1 MPFITKNGKPVWI
14 TPQRDT
20 DIDWVTRKKVNSD
33 TIKGVKIPDYILH
46 GKDDYM
52 KTLPFGFSTEKE
64 KIEHEKE
71 YRDEQKIRLKYDIRN
86 EEIRAIDDYHSM
98 YLDSWLAHNKKK
110 EDIQIELS
118 VNKKHNFHGKVWDK
132 NRERKLEYE
141 EKQLKDYQDRLD
153 KLKKERKLYYD

>member
-20 DIDWVTRKKVNSD
+20 DIDWVTRKKENSD

-46 GKDDYM
+46 GKDDKKFLY
-52 KTLPFGFSTEKE
+52 STEKE
-64 KIEHEKE
+64 NKEYEKE
-71 YRDEQKIRLKYDIRN
+71 YRDHQKSRLQSDIMK
-86 EEIRAIDDYHSM
+86 EEMRIIDDYHAM

>member
-20 DIDWVTRKKVNSD
+20 DIDWVTRKKENRD

-52 KTLPFGFSTEKE
+52 KTLPFGFSTEQE

-71 YRDEQKIRLKYDIRN
+71 YRDHQKSRLQSDIMK
-86 EEIRAIDDYHSM
+86 EEMRIIDDYHSM
-98 YLDSWLAHNKKK
+98 YLDSWLDHNKKK
-110 EDIQIELS
+110 ENLQIELDI
-118 VNKKHNFHGKVWDK
+118 NKKHKFHGKVWDK

-153 KLKKERKLYYD
+153 KLEKDRKLYY